1 MTRTVRS
8 LFLHGTALM
17 ACAALVLSVF
27 AASVPASAQ
36 QGSGLGSVIGGAAV
50 GAIVGGAVK
59 GKKGAAVGAGVGAAL
74 GAAAAANS
82 RNARRNPPPPRYYQP
97 APRQPVYGNGLVYNI
112 QVSLTN
118 LGYNPGPVDGVYGQR
133 TADAISAYEYNNQLP
148 VTGQPS
154 QGIYQHMRQSG
165 G

>member
-1 MTRTVRS
+1 MTRTVRN
-8 LFLHGTALM
+8 LFLHSTALM
-17 ACAALVLSVF
+17 ACAALVFSVL
-27 AASVPASAQ
+27 ATPIPASAQ
-36 QGSGLGSVIGGAAV
+36 QGSGLGSVLGGAAV

-74 GAAAAANS
+74 GAAAAAN
-82 RNARRNPPPPRYYQP
+82 ARRNQAPPPRAYQP
-97 APRQPVYGNGLVYNI
+97 APRPPVYNDPLVYNI

-148 VTGQPS
+148 VTGQATP
-154 QGIYQHMRQSG
+154 GIHQHMKQSG